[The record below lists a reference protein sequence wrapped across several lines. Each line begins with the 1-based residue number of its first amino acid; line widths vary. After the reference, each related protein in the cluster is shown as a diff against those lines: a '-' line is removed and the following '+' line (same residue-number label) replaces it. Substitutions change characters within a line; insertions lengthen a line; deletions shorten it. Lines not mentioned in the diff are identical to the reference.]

1 MKHSKIISAVLAA
14 TIMGTSMTA
23 VASAKEL
30 SSANTSIVAPCYAI
44 ASNPVSQL
52 SISGTTAYCSS
63 KVSGPSVKSITAE
76 QTLEKF
82 WGLWIW
88 NEVDGGYWNET
99 LSISSGKVTNNI
111 SGLSSGK
118 YRLKS
123 VFTLTTSNG
132 KTETFTVYSDEK
144 SL

>member
-1 MKHSKIISAVLAA
+1 MKKVIMVIAMLAA
-14 TIMGTSMTA
+14 ISSVTVNAAAANVTTYGSAYSVSPYYET
-23 VASAKEL
+23 ASAAFSTL
-30 SSANTSIVAPCYAI
+30 T
-44 ASNPVSQL
+44 
-52 SISGTTAYCSS
+52 ISGTTAKCES
-63 KVSGPSVKSITAE
+63 KLIGHSDVTSWNVE
-76 QTLEKF
+76 QTLEQF